1 MIAVITGD
9 IMNSREVVPSIWL
22 ESLKGVLLLYGDEPS
37 AWEIYRGD
45 SFQLKLSPDKALRCA
60 LHIKSAI
67 KQHDLL
73 DVRMAIG
80 FGEESHHAEKITE
93 SNGTA
98 YLNSGNCFESLKKET
113 LAVASM
119 NKVLDERLNLMLS
132 LLLLTANQWS
142 KTVSKVLCAAFEHPN
157 LPQVELAALL
167 DKSQSSISEALK
179 RGAYDEILKLNE
191 LFQAEIKS
199 SL

>member
-9 IMNSREVVPSIWL
+9 IMNSREVAPSIWL

-37 AWEIYRGD
+37 SWEIYRGD
-45 SFQLKLSPDKALRCA
+45 SFQLKLSPKKALRCA

-80 FGEESHHAEKITE
+80 FGEESHCAEKITE

-98 YLNSGNCFESLKKET
+98 YLNSGSCFESLKKET

-119 NKVLDERLNLMLS
+119 NKVLDKRLNLMLS

-142 KTVSKVLCAAFEHPN
+142 KTVAKVLCTAFEHPK

-179 RGAYDEILKLNE
+179 RGAYDEILKLND
-191 LFQAEIKS
+191 LFQAEIKN

>member
-9 IMNSREVVPSIWL
+9 IINSRERAASIWL
-22 ESLKGVLLLYGDEPS
+22 STLKGVLILYGDEPS
-37 AWEIYRGD
+37 SWEIYRGD
-45 SFQLKLSPDKALRCA
+45 SFQLRLAPEKALLCA

-67 KQHDLL
+67 KQHHLL

-98 YLNSGNCFESLKKET
+98 YLNSGSCFESIKKET
-113 LAVASM
+113 LAVASP
-119 NKVLDERLNLMLS
+119 NKLWDERLNLMLS

-142 KTVSKVLCAAFEHPN
+142 KTVAKVVCTAFEHPN
-157 LPQVELAALL
+157 LPQVGLADLL

-179 RGAYDEILKLNE
+179 RGAYDEILKLNA
-191 LFQAEIKS
+191 LFQAELKNN
-199 SL
+199 L